1 MNVKDINI
9 WISERYEYVIT
20 AKLQSDPLER
30 RFGHYRQMSGGRFF
44 VNLKDINCSEAIA
57 TIRSILK
64 EDINLSQSNVLKTSE
79 IDEEEEAEK
88 CPLHNFWL
96 MAIILL

>member
-1 MNVKDINI
+1 MKVKDMNI

-30 RFGHYRQMSGGRFF
+30 RFGHYRQMSEGRFF

-79 IDEEEEAEK
+79 IDEEEAEK
-88 CPLHNFWL
+88 CPLLNFWL

>member
-1 MNVKDINI
+1 
-9 WISERYEYVIT
+9 
-20 AKLQSDPLER
+20 
-30 RFGHYRQMSGGRFF
+30 MSGGRFF

-88 CPLHNFWL
+88 CPLHSF
-96 MAIILL
+96 

>member
-1 MNVKDINI
+1 MNVKDMNI

-30 RFGHYRQMSGGRFF
+30 RFGHCRQMSGGRFF

>member
-1 MNVKDINI
+1 
-9 WISERYEYVIT
+9 
-20 AKLQSDPLER
+20 
-30 RFGHYRQMSGGRFF
+30 MSGGRFF
-44 VNLKDINCSEAIA
+44 VNLNDINCSEAIA

-88 CPLHNFWL
+88 CPLHNF
-96 MAIILL
+96 